1 MYEVR
6 IYMRTRFFHYL
17 AGCALAVAVSVPLAS
32 AQTVTGSITGEVT
45 DSTGAVIPNAKV
57 TAENVDTGVRSA
69 TTTNADGVYSIRFL
83 PIGHYKVVID
93 AEGFS
98 PETVPPFTLEINQTV
113 KLNEHLSVGAT
124 SVIEV
129 DSSSAPILNT
139 TDGTLGITVSTN
151 EIATL
156 PLNGRNFSSITL
168 FQPGAVTT
176 DPTGLTTGANALER
190 NTTSNGIASINGN
203 RNQANNYTLDGVDL
217 NEGQN
222 NLIGYSPAPDAIGE
236 IKVISANAPAT
247 YGNVNG
253 GSVVSVLKSG
263 TNQFHGSAY
272 GFLQSNKLDANS
284 WSNKHQTPII
294 PTNPYTQ
301 SMFGGTFGGPILHD
315 KLFFFADYEGVRFHT
330 GGLGMA
336 SVIPTAFRNGD
347 FSSLGF
353 QLYNT
358 NQLDSTGKNFQPFAN
373 NQVPVL
379 NPVAQY
385 LFAHPELY
393 PQPNATPVAGDPAL
407 NNFQGPTRNF
417 KVNNQGDI
425 KLEWNPRAADK
436 ITTFYAQ
443 SDASDGSVAVLPI
456 SFPAQNSFPTKLG
469 GATWVHT
476 FSPSIVNEARIGFT
490 RVRWDDNIPS
500 DPTGAFGLNGD
511 SLVGIPFGTQA
522 YVGFTQQSINNNI
535 STFGTNAAT
544 QILRDNTFSYGDNL
558 TIQRGAHLLSLGIQ
572 AIRYQQNYINSA
584 GNSSGFGAL
593 GNFNYSGQF
602 TANPLVSNAPGYGA
616 ADFVFNQIFET
627 TINTPQGFDG
637 NRQWRSA
644 GFVQDD
650 WKVLPSLTLNLGL
663 RYEFDQ
669 PWYEVNNKTANVNLS
684 TGTVM
689 YAGSVPAGAV
699 AGSTTC
705 GNRSCYQ
712 PSYAQFMPRFGFA
725 LQVSPKFVVR
735 GGYGATSFFEGN
747 SFNQRLTYN
756 PPFVQFQDN
765 RGATPSQSQ
774 DGTPVVGQ
782 FSTVATAFNSSAT
795 PVGYGAWPTNIKPA
809 YIQEFNLTTE
819 FQLSSLTSLTVGYVG
834 ETGQHLI
841 DYRNGNQLTAA
852 GTVAPFVNLVGQSG
866 ALLVTESNAMM
877 NYNAAQV
884 TLRQRAHH
892 GLEYTVNYTYGR
904 AMTNSSGN
912 FGTPNINGSNGAFEN
927 GYNGHADYG
936 PAGQDVRNNL
946 SGVGV
951 YALPF
956 GRGQLYGSHVNRFID
971 EAIGGWSISGSLIA
985 YSGFPVTLSG
995 PDNSNTGTYGGA
1007 RPNAYRKFK
1016 IVNRSVT
1023 NWWGTDPSVTPC
1035 TGADN
1040 GVCAYGVSAPNTF
1053 GTASIGSE
1061 RAPGFTQFDASAFKD
1076 FHITERQLVGFR
1088 ADGFNLFNIANYG
1101 NPDSSVTSFTFGQIN
1116 NVRGQER
1123 RIQLALHYNF

>member
-1 MYEVR
+1 
-6 IYMRTRFFHYL
+6 MRNKLFRYF
-17 AGCALAVAVSVPLAS
+17 AGCVFIASVCTPVVL

-45 DSTGAVIPNAKV
+45 DPTGAVVPKAQV
-57 TAENVDTGVRSA
+57 TAENVDTGVK
-69 TTTNADGVYSIRFL
+69 TQVTTNGDGVYSIRFL
-83 PIGHYKVVID
+83 PIGHYKVVVE
-93 AEGFS
+93 ANGFAS
-98 PETVPPFTLEINQTV
+98 ESVSTFMLEINQTV
-113 KLNEHLSVGAT
+113 KLNEKLSIGAST
-124 SVIEV
+124 SVEV
-129 DSSSAPILNT
+129 EGGVAPILNT

-151 EIATL
+151 EIANL

-168 FQPGAVTT
+168 FQPGAVNT
-176 DPTGLTTGANALER
+176 DPTGMTTGANALER

-203 RNQANNYTLDGVDL
+203 RNQGNNYTLDGVDL

-222 NLIGYSPAPDAIGE
+222 NLIGYNPAPDAIGE
-236 IKVISANAPAT
+236 LKVISANAPAT

-253 GSVVSVLKSG
+253 GSVVTVLKSG
-263 TNQFHGSAY
+263 TNKFHGSAY
-272 GFLQSNKLDANS
+272 GYLQNDKLDANS
-284 WSNKHQTPII
+284 WSNKHQNPII

-301 SMFGGTFGGPILHD
+301 SMFGGTIGGPILHD

-336 SVIPTAFRNGD
+336 SVIPAAFRKGD

-358 NQLDSTGKNFQPFAN
+358 NQLDSTGKNFQPFVN
-373 NQVPVL
+373 NQVPIN

-393 PQPNATPVAGDPAL
+393 PLPNATPTPGDPAL

-417 KVNNQGDI
+417 KVNNQGDF
-425 KLEWNPRAADK
+425 KVEWNPRSADK
-436 ITTFYAQ
+436 ITAFYSQ
-443 SDASDGSVAVLPI
+443 SDASDGSIAVLAI
-456 SFPAQNSFPTKLG
+456 SFPSQNSFPTKLG

-476 FSPSIVNEARIGFT
+476 FSSSIVNEARVGFT
-490 RVRWDDNIPS
+490 RVRWDDNVPS
-500 DPTGAFGLNGD
+500 DPTGAFGLSGD
-511 SLVGIPFGTQA
+511 SLVGIPFGPQA
-522 YVGFTQQSINNNI
+522 YVGFTQQTINNNI
-535 STFGTNAAT
+535 SSFGTNAAT

-558 TIQRGAHLLSLGIQ
+558 TIQRGKHLISAGVQ
-572 AIRYQQNYINSA
+572 AVRYQQNYINSA

-616 ADFVFNQIFET
+616 ADFVFNQIFEA

-637 NRQWRSA
+637 NRQWRAA

-650 WKVLPSLTLNLGL
+650 WKVSPSLTLNLGL
-663 RYEFDQ
+663 RYEYDQ
-669 PWYEVNNKTANVNLS
+669 PWYEVNNKTANVNLD
-684 TGTVM
+684 TGTVI
-689 YAGSVPAGAV
+689 YAGSVPAGA
-699 AGSTTC
+699 APGATTC

-712 PSYAQFMPRFGFA
+712 PTYTQFMPRFGFA
-725 LQVSPKFVVR
+725 FQVQPRFVIR

-765 RGATPSQSQ
+765 KGNTPSAAA
-774 DGTPVVGQ
+774 DGTPISGQ
-782 FSTVATAFNSSAT
+782 FSNVATALSTSST
-795 PVGYGAWPTNIKPA
+795 PVGYGAWPQNIKPA

-819 FQLSSLTSLTVGYVG
+819 YQLTNLTSFTVGYVG

-841 DYRNGNQLTAA
+841 DYRNGNQLTSA
-852 GTVAPFVNLVGQSG
+852 GAVAPFVNLVGQGG
-866 ALLVTESNAMM
+866 ALLVTESDAMM
-877 NYNAAQV
+877 NYNAAQL
-884 TLRQRAHH
+884 TLRQRANH
-892 GLEYTVNYTYGR
+892 GFEYTVNYTYGR

-946 SGVGV
+946 SAVGV

-956 GRGQLYGSHVNRFID
+956 GRGKQYGSHVNRFVD
-971 EAIGGWSISGSLIA
+971 EAIGGWSIAGSLIA

-995 PDNSNTGTYGGA
+995 PDNSNTNTYGGA

-1016 IVNRSVT
+1016 IVDRSIA

-1040 GVCAYGVSAPNTF
+1040 GVCAYGVAAPNTF

-1061 RAPGFTQFDASAFKD
+1061 RAPGFTQVDASTFKD
-1076 FHITERQLVGFR
+1076 FHITEGRLIGFR
-1088 ADGFNLFNIANYG
+1088 ADAFNLFNIANYG
-1101 NPDSSVTSFTFGQIN
+1101 NPDSNIQDSTFGQIN